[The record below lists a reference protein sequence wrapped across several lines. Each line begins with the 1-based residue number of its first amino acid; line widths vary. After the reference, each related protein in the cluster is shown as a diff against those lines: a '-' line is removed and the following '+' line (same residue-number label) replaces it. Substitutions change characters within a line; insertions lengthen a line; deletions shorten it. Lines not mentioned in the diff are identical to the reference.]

1 MSPPTYLN
9 FDLQIEP
16 SDGDYRAQV
25 VASPVDRGGCS
36 LFSLRDLDARPLEEP
51 SGEQIKAFGTRL
63 FQAVFQGEV
72 YSYLR
77 RSQDEADRQGATG
90 LRIRLLLTGVP
101 ELATL
106 PWEVLY
112 DPVAAGFLALSTTT
126 PIVRTLD
133 VAGRVQPLAV
143 QGPLRVL
150 ALISSPADQVA
161 LDVEQEWAR
170 LGQALAGLE
179 AQDRVVLERLE
190 SPTLGDLQ
198 ARLRRGEVH
207 VFHYI
212 GHGRFDGRGQDGE
225 LILED
230 GDGYGQPVSGEVL
243 GTLLHDASALRLAVL
258 NACEGGRGSGRDPF
272 AGVAR
277 TLVRKELPAVIA
289 MQAPISDG
297 AARIFAYEFYRALAD
312 DYPVDAALTEARKAI
327 YRQGNEL
334 EWGTPVLFMRS
345 PDGMLWGVERE
356 EEDQVDRPEEGPWW
370 EGISI
375 ESQGDVIIGYAGAG
389 AQHTTI
395 GKDVSIVLGESTPD
409 DRQVVEAKLAETSA
423 AVQRLRAQLEPDIAM
438 MVDFQLKL
446 LGGELT
452 KTADGQAPSANTII
466 QVGDWLLDNVPQA
479 VSALVG
485 LFAAPAVGR
494 VVTKA
499 GSEAVDWVRARFG
512 AA

>member
-1 MSPPTYLN
+1 MSRTTYLN

-25 VASPVDRGGCS
+25 VASPVDRGCCS
-36 LFSLRDLDARPLEEP
+36 LFSLPDLDARLLEGAGADEVR
-51 SGEQIKAFGTRL
+51 AFGTRL

-77 RSQDEADRQGATG
+77 RSQDEVERQGAAG
-90 LRIRLLLTGVP
+90 LRIRLLLTDVP
-101 ELATL
+101 GLAEL
-106 PWEVLY
+106 PWELLY
-112 DPVAAGFLALSTTT
+112 DPVAAGFLALSTGT
-126 PIVRTLD
+126 PIVRSLD

-150 ALISSPADQVA
+150 ALISNPADQVA
-161 LDVEQEWAR
+161 LDAEQEWAN

-179 AQDRVVLERLE
+179 AQGRVVLERLE
-190 SPTLGDLQ
+190 NPTLGDLQ
-198 ARLRRGEVH
+198 ARLRQGEVH

-230 GDGYGQPVSGEVL
+230 SDGYGQPVSGEVL

-272 AGVAR
+272 AGVAH

-334 EWGTPVLFMRS
+334 EWGIAVLFTRS
-345 PDGMLWGVERE
+345 PDGMLWDAASE
-356 EEDQVDRPEEGPWW
+356 EEDPVDRTKERPWW

-395 GKDVSIVLGESTPD
+395 GKDISIVLGESTPD

-423 AVQRLRAQLEPDIAM
+423 AVQRLKSGLAPEVAM
-438 MVDFQLKL
+438 MADFQLKL
-446 LGGELT
+446 LGGELV

-479 VSALVG
+479 VDALVG
-485 LFAAPAVGR
+485 LFAAPVVGR
-494 VVTKA
+494 VVARA
-499 GSEAVDWVRARFG
+499 GTEAVDWVRVRFG
-512 AA
+512 AG

>member
-1 MSPPTYLN
+1 MSRPTYLN

-16 SDGDYRAQV
+16 SETDYRAQV
-25 VASPVDRGGCS
+25 VASPVDRGCCS
-36 LFSLRDLDARPLEEP
+36 LFSVRDLDARLLEGAGPDEVRD
-51 SGEQIKAFGTRL
+51 FGARL
-63 FQAVFQGEV
+63 FRAVFQDEV

-77 RSQDEADRQGATG
+77 RSQDEVERQGAAG

-101 ELATL
+101 ELAAL

-112 DPVAAGFLALSTTT
+112 DPVAAGFLALSTGT
-126 PIVRTLD
+126 PIVRSLD
-133 VAGRVQPLAV
+133 VAGRMQPLAV

-150 ALISSPADQVA
+150 ALISNPADQVA
-161 LDVEQEWAR
+161 LDAEQEWTR

-179 AQDRVVLERLE
+179 AQGRVILERLE
-190 SPTLGDLQ
+190 NPTLGDLQ

-207 VFHYI
+207 VFHYV
-212 GHGRFDGRGQDGE
+212 GHGRFDDRGQDGE

-230 GDGYGQPVSGEVL
+230 RDGYGQPVSGEVL

-258 NACEGGRGSGRDPF
+258 NACEGARGSGRDPF
-272 AGVAR
+272 SGVAH

-297 AARIFAYEFYRALAD
+297 AARTFAYEFYRALAD

-334 EWGTPVLFMRS
+334 EWGIPVLFMRS
-345 PDGMLWGVERE
+345 SDGMLWGAEGE
-356 EEDQVDRPEEGPWW
+356 EEDPMDRTEGRRWW

-375 ESQGDVIIGYAGAG
+375 ESEGDVIIGYAGAG

-395 GKDVSIVLGESTPD
+395 GKEISIVLGESTPD
-409 DRQVVEAKLAETSA
+409 DRQVVESKLAETSA
-423 AVQRLRAQLEPDIAM
+423 AVHRYKSQLAPDIAM
-438 MVDFQLKL
+438 MADFQLKL
-446 LGGELT
+446 LGGELV
-452 KTADGQAPSANTII
+452 KTAEGQVPSANTIV

-479 VSALVG
+479 ADAVLD

-494 VVTKA
+494 VVARA
-499 GSEAVDWVRARFG
+499 GTEAVDWVRTRFDAG
-512 AA
+512 